1 MYMREQVA
9 AGSIG
14 EIMAVHVSM
23 IRDGVLTRPS
33 HRTWQRDATLGANTL
48 TIANGHTIDAMRF
61 VTGDFARLSAVVAT
75 QAKQWLDTGSNTWL
89 DVTAPDNI
97 MISGWL
103 RNGAVVSSHVGAV
116 PFAGSGYRM
125 EIYGRD
131 GTLVASGEDSP
142 LLSAVVLHGAKGND
156 TLAPMPVPQRFTFA
170 APATPAVA
178 DGTVWQLYQGFR
190 QSKRDG
196 AD

>member
-33 HRTWQRDATLGANTL
+33 HRTWQRDAALGANTL

-61 VTGDFARLSAVVAT
+61 VAGDFARLSAVVAT

-89 DVTAPDNI
+89 DVTSPDNI
-97 MISGWL
+97 LVSGQL
-103 RNGAVVSSHVGAV
+103 ANGAVASVHIGAI
-116 PFAGSGYRM
+116 PYAGSGYRM

-131 GTLVASGEDSP
+131 GTLLVAGADSP
-142 LLSAVVLHGAKGND
+142 QLSEVTLYGANSG
-156 TLAPMPVPQRFTFA
+156 
-170 APATPAVA
+170 
-178 DGTVWQLYQGFR
+178 
-190 QSKRDG
+190 
-196 AD
+196 